1 MRLGDFRISNEIS
14 TDRIGNSLCFFGK
27 AKWECD
33 YHPCKKDSIEVD
45 LNDIETA
52 SILVSF
58 DGIPCTNV
66 MEVINLLEKLPKPG
80 HDIIEIPGIY
90 ISYEGMTNE
99 YFSIAMRDILA
110 LAFASIPKEFI
121 KIDISI
127 KEECE
132 EAWAS
137 PSLP

>member
-1 MRLGDFRISNEIS
+1 MRLGDFRISTEIS
-14 TDRIGNSLCFFGK
+14 TDRVGSGNSLCFVGK

-33 YHPCKKDSIEVD
+33 YHPFKKDSIEVD

-58 DGIPCTNV
+58 DGIRTNDV
-66 MEVINLLEKLPKPG
+66 LEVINLLEKLPKRE

-90 ISYEGMTNE
+90 ISYEGMGMTND

-127 KEECE
+127 KEEWE
-132 EAWAS
+132 EA
-137 PSLP
+137 